1 MFKLDSKINTNS
13 GNHKSLSK
21 YWPYITLPAN
31 IAIGPISAL
40 IILQIL
46 ALNGTVLDASY
57 AITLGTAI
65 TIPASYLWG
74 KISDAY
80 NSRRRQII
88 VSYIGITI
96 CIAALFFSKSV
107 LAIILAYVAL
117 NFFSI
122 ANATPLNLLV
132 METTAKEHWPSTFSK
147 LQTISSVGQTLGY
160 VVAVFATTSTNLSG
174 LVLLLVTASIIS
186 ILMSDKLVWSPPVKA
201 TRLSILKN
209 SFAFISRMLMHP
221 IISVQ
226 EPTSK
231 FFSRIFKLKRVSKR
245 LEHTNYITLLYLA
258 GFIFFAGS
266 AILNT
271 IYPAGLSQSGLKE
284 SNVFFVLLFAL
295 ILQTSTFFYSG
306 RYVESHLTHSVI
318 RRSLVFRAVCYLL
331 IAVSFIFLTGS
342 EFFFSNV
349 IFYALASGVSYSLYY
364 TASYSL
370 IFKELKGIDKGS
382 GLGVYSTI
390 TSIGTLAGAY
400 LSGQLAYHYGYG
412 VTFIMA
418 GFLVFL
424 TFYLY
429 TLMPHV
435 EMSKERAAL
444 SAT

>member
-1 MFKLDSKINTNS
+1 MRTLDGKTKTNS
-13 GNHKSLSK
+13 GDHKSLSK

-57 AITLGTAI
+57 AITLGTAV

-74 KISDAY
+74 KISDMY
-80 NSRRRQII
+80 NSRRRQIL
-88 VSYIGITI
+88 VSYLGITI
-96 CIAALFFSKSV
+96 CIASLFFSKSV
-107 LAIILAYVAL
+107 LEIILAYVAL

-160 VVAVFATTSTNLSG
+160 VVAVFATTSTSLSG

-186 ILMSDKLVWSPPVKA
+186 MLMSNKLVWSPPIKA
-201 TRLSILKN
+201 TRFSIIKN
-209 SFAFISRMLMHP
+209 SFAFVSRMLMHP

-231 FFSRIFKLKRVSKR
+231 FFDRIFKLKMVSKR
-245 LEHTNYITLLYLA
+245 LEHTNYITLLYAA

-271 IYPAGLSQSGLKE
+271 VYPAGLSQSGLKE
-284 SNVFFVLLFAL
+284 SSVFFVLLFAL

-306 RYVESHLTHSVI
+306 RYVESHLTHSI
-318 RRSLVFRAVCYLL
+318 IKRSLIFRAICYLL

-342 EFFFSNV
+342 NFFFSNV
-349 IFYALASGVSYSLYY
+349 IFYALASGVAYSFYY

-370 IFKELKGIDKGS
+370 VFKELKSIDKGS

-390 TSIGTLAGAY
+390 TSLGTLVGAY

-412 VTFIMA
+412 ATFIMA

-429 TLMPHV
+429 TLMPYRQV
-435 EMSKERAAL
+435 TKKGKVL
-444 SAT
+444 SAV